1 MSLVWHILKKDARV
15 IRGPWLAWVGLQ
27 VAALIAA
34 HVAERYAWV
43 DPYDNTEVAYRVAC
57 QGLAFLVWVFA
68 YLLMPLAVHDDPVS
82 GTSTAWVLKPVNPLQ
97 LLTAK
102 VMGVAIFFIFT
113 PVIVRLPWWL
123 MHGYGLDSVARAA
136 SETIL
141 IAVILAIPSV
151 WLASVTVDASRFYR
165 WSLVWFGTL
174 VIFYLVWVNRWMASP
189 RDGVTNVP
197 VPNLG
202 LLIPVL
208 LGSTINQFWSRRT
221 RRSLLLVGAGFAA
234 MLVIPSPAVVG
245 GSALPDV
252 AVVAA
257 IDRSGVLSVTPKDSL
272 APEAVSGWVV
282 DDYARD
288 ARRIPVTDVPP
299 AQRLQSLA
307 GAALAQKL
315 GLTGPALAVPVAP
328 SEAEGEITSPL
339 FVRGRAIRVGES
351 HVIPL
356 REGESV
362 LHGSVRIRVDRVV
375 TDFTGARHLVAV
387 TETSTSVARPFHNPQ
402 DDPFYF
408 VRRVTEV
415 ESVPV
420 SKVSIFP
427 AAAVAVRKRI
437 LSISTTNPQASLNE
451 VPLLR
456 VTVRPIGQF
465 ETLLKRAS
473 DPGAVENP
481 QISP

>member
-1 MSLVWHILKKDARV
+1 MSLVWHIFKKDARV

-57 QGLAFLVWVFA
+57 MGLAFLVWVFA

-82 GTSTAWVLKPVNPLQ
+82 GTSTAWVLKPVHALQ

-102 VMGVAIFFIFT
+102 VMGVAIFFILT

-136 SETIL
+136 GQTFL
-141 IAVILAIPSV
+141 LAMILAILSM
-151 WLASVTVDASRFYR
+151 WLASVTADASRFYR
-165 WSLVWFGTL
+165 WSLVGFGTL

-221 RRSLLLVGAGFAA
+221 RRSFLLVGAGFVA
-234 MLVIPSPAVVG
+234 MLLIPSPASVS

-252 AVVAA
+252 AVVAS

-272 APEAVSGWVV
+272 APEAISGWVV
-282 DDYARD
+282 DHYARD

-299 AQRLQSLA
+299 AQQLQLLA

-315 GLTGPALAVPVAP
+315 GLTGPVLAVPAVP
-328 SEAEGEITSPL
+328 TRAEGETISPL
-339 FVRGRAIRVGES
+339 RVHGRAIRVGES
-351 HVIPL
+351 RVIPL

-362 LHGSVRIRVDRVV
+362 LHGSVRIHVDRIV
-375 TDFTGARHLVAV
+375 TDFTGARHIVAV
-387 TETSTSVARPFHNPQ
+387 TETSTSLARLYQNPS

-408 VRRVTEV
+408 VSRVTEV

-420 SKVSIFP
+420 SRVSAFS
-427 AAAVAVRKRI
+427 AAAVGMRKRI
-437 LSISTTNPQASLNE
+437 LSIPTNNTQESLGE

-456 VTVRPIGQF
+456 VTARPVGQF
-465 ETLLKRAS
+465 ETRLRRAA
-473 DPGAVENP
+473 DLGVEGQP
-481 QISP
+481 QTSP